1 MTISERIDEVKQNIR
16 KACEASGRNP
26 DEITLVGA
34 SKTKS
39 AEIINEALENG
50 LDTIGENRVQELTE
64 KYPDIKK
71 GTHIHLI
78 GHLQTNKVKYII
90 DKVELIHSVDSEHLA
105 KEISH
110 CAEKHGLTM
119 NVLVQVNVSG
129 EESKSGIAPENLD
142 SLLEYIDTLDNIK
155 VLGLMTIPPLDNESL
170 AESRKIFR
178 ELKRIFETEKTNR
191 YKNTEMKILS
201 MGMTN
206 DYTVAVEE
214 GATMVRV
221 GRAIFGDR

>member
-16 KACEASGRNP
+16 KACEVSGRNP

-142 SLLEYIDTLDNIK
+142 SLLKYIDTLDNIK

-170 AESRKIFR
+170 EESRKIFR

-206 DYTVAVEE
+206 DYMVAVEE

>member
-1 MTISERIDEVKQNIR
+1 MTISEKIDEVKQNIER
-16 KACEASGRNP
+16 ACAVSGRNP
-26 DEITLVGA
+26 EEVTLVGA

-50 LDTIGENRVQELTE
+50 LETIGENRVQELTE
-64 KYPDIKK
+64 KYPDIKC
-71 GTHIHLI
+71 GAHIHLI

-105 KEISH
+105 KEISR
-110 CAEKHGLTM
+110 CAEKIGIIM
-119 NVLVQVNVSG
+119 NVLIQVNISG
-129 EESKSGIAPENLD
+129 EESKSGIEPKNLEP
-142 SLLEYIDTLDNIK
+142 LLEYIDTLGGIK
-155 VLGLMTIPPLDNESL
+155 VKGLMTIPPLDSEDLS
-170 AESRKIFR
+170 ESRRIFKELKKIFDS
-178 ELKRIFETEKTNR
+178 EKTKT
-191 YKNTEMKILS
+191 YKNTSMEILS

-221 GRAIFGDR
+221 GRAIFGGR

>member
-170 AESRKIFR
+170 EESRKIFR

-201 MGMTN
+201 IGMTN

>member
-1 MTISERIDEVKQNIR
+1 MTINEKIKEVRQNIEN
-16 KACEASGRNP
+16 ACTVSGRNP
-26 DEITLVGA
+26 NDITLVGA

-39 AEIINEALENG
+39 ADIINEALENG
-50 LDTIGENRVQELTE
+50 LETIGENRVQELTE
-64 KYPDIKK
+64 KYPLINKNA
-71 GTHIHLI
+71 HIHLI

-105 KEISH
+105 KEISR
-110 CAEKHGLTM
+110 CAEKAGLIM
-119 NVLVQVNVSG
+119 NILIQVNISG
-129 EESKSGIAPENLD
+129 EESKSGIAPEKLD
-142 SLLEYIDTLDNIK
+142 SLLEYIDTLNNIK
-155 VLGLMTIPPLDNESL
+155 VLGLMTIPPLENESL
-170 AESRKIFR
+170 TESRQIFR
-178 ELKRIFETEKTNR
+178 ELKKIFDSEKSKK
-191 YKNTEMKILS
+191 YKNTSMEILS

>member
-170 AESRKIFR
+170 EESRKIFR

-201 MGMTN
+201 IGMTI

>member
-90 DKVELIHSVDSEHLA
+90 DKVELIHSVDSEHLS

-170 AESRKIFR
+170 EESRKIFR

>member
-1 MTISERIDEVKQNIR
+1 MTISERIDEVKQNII

-170 AESRKIFR
+170 EESRKIFR

>member
-170 AESRKIFR
+170 EESRKIFR
-178 ELKRIFETEKTNR
+178 ELKMIFETEKTNR